1 MEWDGRYRLSRRLAR
16 GGMGEVWEAS
26 ATGEGGFVRRVAIK
40 RLIAEH
46 DQDPSQA
53 RMFLDEARIASQ
65 LHHANILSILDYG
78 VVEGIPYQVLEYVDG
93 VDAERLRQRGLEA
106 GEAFPVELA
115 LHVCT
120 EVAHALQYAHE
131 ARDGAGQTLG
141 IVHRD
146 VSPSNILV
154 SWTGD
159 VKLADFG
166 IALARDR
173 QEWTLAGFTK
183 GKPAYMP
190 PEQVTRGELDGRSDL
205 FALGCVLH
213 ALLTGHSPL
222 AGEDRMADLLAGK
235 ELELSDAL
243 PAEVRDVIAR
253 AVRRARHQ
261 RFQSAAEFAEATG
274 KVLAARSD
282 RAGRV
287 LLSDWMARFRAKEE
301 ARARPVSGWAGSFLE
316 VEQLLGGVVAPAP
329 GSATGI
335 TATPPPLAEPP
346 HSTSEQLPPVA
357 EPRPIQQ
364 RPQRWRW
371 PWLAVIVLGGLG
383 VVGPWRLTQ
392 RTEPPMPAMQPVS
405 APTPAPLPP
414 EKEEVVSTESLPP
427 ARAEAPVERTAPRE
441 QESASK
447 RPARAQASPAHGGV
461 GALTVGGEGAL
472 RAEVIIDGERRGHAP
487 MLIEL
492 PLGEHVLEL
501 KTPEGHRVGPERIEI
516 TEFHTPAAPLRWV
529 VPSDRGSTEQ

>member
-1 MEWDGRYRLSRRLAR
+1 MEWDGRYRLVRQLAR

-26 ATGEGGFVRRVAIK
+26 ATGEGGFARRVAIK
-40 RLIAEH
+40 RLLAEH

-78 VVEGIPYQVLEYVDG
+78 VMEGLPYQVLEYVDG
-93 VDAERLRQRGLEA
+93 VDAERLRQRGREA
-106 GEAFPVELA
+106 GEDFPVELA
-115 LHVCT
+115 LHLCT

-131 ARDGAGQTLG
+131 AKDGAGQTLG

-173 QEWTLAGFTK
+173 QERTLAGLTK

-243 PAEVRDVIAR
+243 PADVRDVIAR

-282 RAGRV
+282 RAGRA
-287 LLSDWMARFRAKEE
+287 LLSEWMARVRAKEE
-301 ARARPVSGWAGSFLE
+301 ARVRPVSGWAGSFLE

-329 GSATGI
+329 GSATGVS
-335 TATPPPLAEPP
+335 AAPPPRI
-346 HSTSEQLPPVA
+346 EQG
-357 EPRPIQQ
+357 
-364 RPQRWRW
+364 PQRRRW
-371 PWLAVIVLGGLG
+371 PWLAALALGGLA
-383 VVGPWRLTQ
+383 VVRPWGLAQ
-392 RTEPPMPAMQPVS
+392 KDEPPLPVIQPVS
-405 APTPAPLPP
+405 APTPAPPAP
-414 EKEEVVSTESLPP
+414 EKEEVAPAESVPP
-427 ARAEAPVERTAPRE
+427 ARAQAPVTRAAPRE
-441 QESASK
+441 QEPPLK
-447 RPARAQASPAHGGV
+447 RPARAQAGPASGDS
-461 GALTVGGEGAL
+461 GALAVGGEGAL
-472 RAEVIIDGERRGHAP
+472 RAVVIVDGERRGHAP

-492 PLGEHVLEL
+492 PLGEHALEL
-501 KTPEGHRVGPERIEI
+501 ETPDGHRIGPERIHI

-529 VPSDRGSTEQ
+529 VPSARGSSEK

>member
-1 MEWDGRYRLSRRLAR
+1 
-16 GGMGEVWEAS
+16 MGEVWEAS

-65 LHHANILSILDYG
+65 LHHANVVSILDYG

-115 LHVCT
+115 LHLCT

-173 QEWTLAGFTK
+173 QERTLAGFTK

-243 PAEVRDVIAR
+243 PAEVRDLIAR

-261 RFQSAAEFAEATG
+261 RFQSAAEFAEAAG
-274 KVLAARSD
+274 KVLVARSD
-282 RAGRV
+282 RAGRA
-287 LLSDWMARFRAKEE
+287 LLSEWMARVRAKEE

-316 VEQLLGGVVAPAP
+316 VEQLLGGVLAPAP
-329 GSATGI
+329 GSATGV
-335 TATPPPLAEPP
+335 TATPPPPL
-346 HSTSEQLPPVA
+346 
-357 EPRPIQQ
+357 QQ
-364 RPQRWRW
+364 RPPRRRW
-371 PWLAVIVLGGLG
+371 PWLAAVALGGLA
-383 VVGPWRLTQ
+383 VAGPWRLAQ
-392 RTEPPMPAMQPVS
+392 ETEPPRPAVQPVS
-405 APTPAPLPP
+405 APAPAPLPP
-414 EKEEVVSTESLPP
+414 EKEEVVAAERPPP
-427 ARAEAPVERTAPRE
+427 AREEAPVTRPPPRE
-441 QESASK
+441 QESPSK
-447 RPARAQASPAHGGV
+447 RPARAQASPAHGGS
-461 GALTVGGEGAL
+461 GTLTVGGEGAL
-472 RAEVIIDGERRGHAP
+472 RAVVLIDGERRGHAP

-492 PLGEHVLEL
+492 PVGEHVLEL
-501 KTPEGHRVGPERIEI
+501 ETPDGHRVGPERIQL

-529 VPSDRGSTEQ
+529 VPLDRGPSEK

>member
-1 MEWDGRYRLSRRLAR
+1 MEWGGRYRLTRQLAR
-16 GGMGEVWEAS
+16 GGMGEVWEAT
-26 ATGEGGFVRRVAIK
+26 ATGEGGFARRVAIK
-40 RLIAEH
+40 RLSAEH
-46 DQDPSQA
+46 EQSASLA
-53 RMFLDEARIASQ
+53 RMFLDEARIASR

-106 GEAFPVELA
+106 GEDFPPELA
-115 LHVCT
+115 LHVCA

-131 ARDGAGQTLG
+131 AKDGAGQPLE

-173 QEWTLAGFTK
+173 QERTLAGHTK

-235 ELELSDAL
+235 ELEPSDAL
-243 PAEVRDVIAR
+243 PADVRDLIAR

-261 RFQSAAEFAEATG
+261 RFQSAAEFAEAAS
-274 KVLAARSD
+274 KQLAARSG
-282 RAGRV
+282 RAGRA
-287 LLSDWMARFRAKEE
+287 LLSDWMARVRAKEE
-301 ARARPVSGWAGSFLE
+301 ARARPASGWAGAFLE
-316 VEQLLGGVVAPAP
+316 VEQLLGGVVAPEP
-329 GSATGI
+329 GTSTG
-335 TATPPPLAEPP
+335 AGVAPPPR
-346 HSTSEQLPPVA
+346 S
-357 EPRPIQQ
+357 EPRPQ
-364 RPQRWRW
+364 RRWG
-371 PWLAVIVLGGLG
+371 PWLVVLALGGLAA
-383 VVGPWRLTQ
+383 VVRPWRSGQ
-392 RTEPPMPAMQPVS
+392 VAAPALPAARPVS
-405 APTPAPLPP
+405 APLPAPPTLAQDEAAPAGR
-414 EKEEVVSTESLPP
+414 LPP
-427 ARAEAPVERTAPRE
+427 APAPAPRTDAAPRA
-441 QESASK
+441 QEPPPK
-447 RPARAQASPAHGGV
+447 RPARALAPPAHRGSGT
-461 GALTVGGEGAL
+461 LTVGGEGAL
-472 RAEVIIDGERRGHAP
+472 RAVVIIDGERRGHAP
-487 MLIEL
+487 LLIEL

-501 KTPEGHRVGPERIEI
+501 KTPDGHLLGPERLQL
-516 TEFHTPAAPLRWV
+516 TEFHTPASPLRWV
-529 VPSDRGSTEQ
+529 VPLAQGASGTR

>member
-1 MEWDGRYRLSRRLAR
+1 MEWDGRYRLIRQLAR
-16 GGMGEVWEAS
+16 GGMGEIWEAS
-26 ATGEGGFVRRVAIK
+26 AKGEGGFVRRVAIK

-46 DQDPSQA
+46 EQDPSQA

-78 VVEGIPYQVLEYVDG
+78 VVEGTPYQVLEYVDG
-93 VDAERLRQRGLEA
+93 VDTERLRQRGLEA

-173 QEWTLAGFTK
+173 QERTLAGFTK

-190 PEQVTRGELDGRSDL
+190 PEQVTRGEMDGRSDV

-222 AGEDRMADLLAGK
+222 AGEERMADLLAGK
-235 ELELSDAL
+235 ELELSDTL
-243 PAEVRDVIAR
+243 PVEVRDLIAR

-261 RFQSAAEFAEATG
+261 RFQSAAEFAEATD
-274 KVLAARSD
+274 KVLVARSTRSG
-282 RAGRV
+282 RA
-287 LLSDWMARFRAKEE
+287 LLSEWVARVREKEE
-301 ARARPVSGWAGSFLE
+301 ARARRVSGWAGSFQE
-316 VEQLLGGVVAPAP
+316 VEQLLGGVLAPVP
-329 GSATGI
+329 GSAMAVP
-335 TATPPPLAEPP
+335 ATPPPRM
-346 HSTSEQLPPVA
+346 EQK
-357 EPRPIQQ
+357 
-364 RPQRWRW
+364 PQRRRW
-371 PWLAVIVLGGLG
+371 PWFAVLALGGLG
-383 VVGPWRLTQ
+383 WLGVASPWRLV
-392 RTEPPMPAMQPVS
+392 RRDEPPMPMVQPVS
-405 APTPAPLPP
+405 ALAPTQPPP
-414 EKEEVVSTESLPP
+414 EQEEVVTGESPPP
-427 ARAEAPVERTAPRE
+427 APAEAPVTRPAPRE
-441 QESASK
+441 EESPSK
-447 RPARAQASPAHGGV
+447 RPVRAQASPARGAS

-472 RAEVIIDGERRGHAP
+472 RAEVIIDGQRRGHAP

-501 KTPEGHRVGPERIEI
+501 KTPDGHRVGPERVQL
-516 TEFHTPAAPLRWV
+516 TEFHTLAAPLRWV
-529 VPSDRGSTEQ
+529 VPVARASPEK